1 MDHILPQYEVQ
12 EIPSRFIPYPE
23 TTRIFVQPYRAGEA
37 INIELVGRNNLKF
50 MEEILSGIRVEGL
63 AKNLLTPQDILF
75 LGVYR
80 NLVSS
85 KHDKID
91 MKSICP
97 HCLNENHDVKTLK
110 AIKFND
116 IDKFDRTCYPI
127 EVDFDNYVMHFTFVT
142 YKDFEFCMNKY
153 RGHKLCQL
161 ALQVIDY
168 TDKQSGE
175 TFYKPEYNARSTK
188 PQATA
193 IIERYI
199 QTVKDILYNF
209 VDEDKEALEEVISIL
224 EDYGIKPIETTCSD
238 ERCKRTYSF
247 EIDDEGVLVTPFR
260 EPGKSAR
267 NRIKLSKSDVNRP
280 DSIQTDEPK
289 GSMSIA
295 GLDRE
300 ASKEEQEQKRTTVH
314 LKQTVET
321 KQYQPIKQKPTE

>member
-1 MDHILPQYEVQ
+1 MDHILPQYEVK

-23 TTRIFVQPYRAGEA
+23 GTRIFVQPYRAGEA

-50 MEEILSGIRVEGL
+50 MEEILSGIKVEGI

-97 HCLNENHDVKTLK
+97 HCLNENHEVKTLST
-110 AIKFND
+110 IKFND
-116 IDKFDRTCYPI
+116 MDKFDRSCYPL
-127 EVDFDNYVMHFTFVT
+127 EVDFDNYVMHFEFVS
-142 YKDFEFCMNKY
+142 YKDFDFCMTKY

-161 ALQVIDY
+161 ALQVLDY
-168 TDKQSGE
+168 TDKASGE
-175 TFYKPEYNARSTK
+175 TVTKPEYNAKSGK

-193 IIERYI
+193 LIEKYVNN
-199 QTVKDILYNF
+199 VKDILYDF

-238 ERCKRTYSF
+238 KRCKHTYSF
-247 EIDDEGVLVTPFR
+247 NIDDEGVLVTPFR
-260 EPGKSAR
+260 DPEKSAR
-267 NRIKLSKSDVNRP
+267 NRIKLRKSDFDRS
-280 DSIQTDEPK
+280 DSIQADEPQ
-289 GSMSIA
+289 GSLSTA
-295 GLDRE
+295 GSDRG
-300 ASKEEQEQKRTTVH
+300 ASEEEQKQERTTIH
-314 LKQTVET
+314 LKQTTQTEQYKPISET
-321 KQYQPIKQKPTE
+321 NI